1 MSHADKDKATPEDKD
16 QVTTS
21 VVDAKYDRDAEL
33 DPTKLELEHIVHAH
47 GLSGAVTNVDELNQ
61 GFSIPSL
68 MAVALVL
75 GGAWAAVIQTMSSTI
90 IYGGGVVLIYGLWI
104 TGFGFQMIY
113 MSLAEMA
120 SAWPTSSGPQEW
132 AFQLFPARWKR
143 FASYGIAWALCMV
156 YLFATMIS
164 TVLEA
169 RQILGLVAYAV
180 PGYIP
185 TKPQVWAL
193 NAGLCIVSGVVNI
206 FGIKAMH
213 RLQTFSLVWFCAG
226 FLIWLVAPVA
236 VSPTHAQAKEVFGT
250 VLNMSGWS
258 DFVALMISL
267 GSIGVGYGVPDAV
280 THLAE
285 ETSRPHVDIPR
296 AMIASPLISL
306 VTATATSISILFCGV
321 DLLAMATT
329 ETGVPYLYFLDH
341 TLGSRAGVIC
351 LSVIILYSQFMAIF
365 ECQLTS
371 SRSLF
376 AFAREGGAF
385 APKYLGAVHPK
396 LQVPLWAIVTNVV
409 FCSLF
414 TLILLGSDTALNSLC
429 NSAAGLLGAA
439 YIPLIGMHLLNK
451 RHLANPGPTHYGRC
465 FGWFCNVAAVVYL
478 SFTLIFYHFPYTYPF
493 DKDTFNYNIVIVPG
507 LLGLG
512 LLAWFIWGRKSYIL
526 HRVTDE

>member
-1 MSHADKDKATPEDKD
+1 MSHTGKPNTPDEKD

-21 VVDAKYDRDAEL
+21 VVDAKYDHDDL

-47 GLSGAVTNVDELNQ
+47 GLSGAVTNVDELKQ

-90 IYGGGVVLIYGLWI
+90 IYGGAIVLIYGLWI

-113 MSLAEMA
+113 LSLAEMA

-132 AFQLFPARWKR
+132 AFQLFPAKWKR
-143 FASYGIAWALCMV
+143 FGSYGVAWTLCLV
-156 YLFATMIS
+156 YIFATMIS

-180 PGYIP
+180 PSYSP
-185 TKPQVWAL
+185 TKAQVWAL
-193 NAGLCIVSGVVNI
+193 NTGLCIFSGVINI

-213 RLQTFSLVWFCAG
+213 RLQTFSLVWFCVG
-226 FLIWLVAPVA
+226 FLIWLIVPVA
-236 VSPTHAQAKEVFGT
+236 VSPTHAPPKEVFGA
-250 VLNMSGWS
+250 VLNVSGWS
-258 DFVALMISL
+258 DFVAVMIAC
-267 GSIGVGYGVPDAV
+267 GSFGIGYGVPDAV

-285 ETSRPHVDIPR
+285 ETSRPHIDIPR
-296 AMIASPLISL
+296 AMVASPIISL

-341 TLGSRAGVIC
+341 TLRSRPGVIC

-371 SRSLF
+371 SRSIF

-385 APKYLGAVHPK
+385 APKYLGAVHHK
-396 LQVPLWAIVTNVV
+396 LQVPVWAVLFNVV

-414 TLILLGSDTALNSLC
+414 TLILLGSDTALNSLF
-429 NSAAGLLGAA
+429 NSAAGLIAAA
-439 YIPLIGMHLLNK
+439 YLPLIGMHLLNK
-451 RHLANPGPTHYGRC
+451 RHLENPGPMRFGRI
-465 FGWFCNVAAVVYL
+465 GWFYNASAVAYL
-478 SFTLIFYHFPYTYPF
+478 SFTLIFYHFPYSYPF
-493 DKDTFNYNIVIVPG
+493 DKDSFNYNIAIVPG

-512 LLAWFIWGRKSYIL
+512 VLAWFTTGHKSYIL
-526 HRVTDE
+526 NRNIE